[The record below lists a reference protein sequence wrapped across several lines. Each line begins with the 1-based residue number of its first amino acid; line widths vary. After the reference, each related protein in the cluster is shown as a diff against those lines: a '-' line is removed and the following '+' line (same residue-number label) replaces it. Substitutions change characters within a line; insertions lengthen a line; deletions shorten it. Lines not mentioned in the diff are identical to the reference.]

1 MKQRYRNRNIPKVR
15 YKQLRLIKVEVVNLN
30 PP

>member
-1 MKQRYRNRNIPKVR
+1 MKQSYRNRNIPKVR
-15 YKQLRLIKVEVVNLN
+15 YKQLRLINVEVVNLN